1 MEEKYFIINWSIN
14 DIDAGLLL
22 CDLLKE
28 QNSKF
33 VISFTSDEKVMD
45 VKRVSKDEFL
55 NYNYGQSIKTNT
67 CIS

>member
-1 MEEKYFIINWSIN
+1 MEQKYYIINWSIN
-14 DIDAGLLL
+14 DIDAGLFL

-45 VKRVSKDEFL
+45 VKRVTKDEFL
-55 NYNYGQSIKTNT
+55 NYNHG
-67 CIS
+67 